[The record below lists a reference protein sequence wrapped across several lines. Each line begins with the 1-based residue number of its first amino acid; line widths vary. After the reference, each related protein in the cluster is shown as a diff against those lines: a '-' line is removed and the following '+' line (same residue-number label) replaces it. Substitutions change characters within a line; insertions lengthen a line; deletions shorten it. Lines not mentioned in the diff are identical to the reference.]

1 MNVDNDSAGFRVRIC
16 SVPITL
22 KACCLL
28 GLVFATSAAAQDT
41 ASTMTS
47 AEAEMKSPSVS
58 FAEADWDSVRATL
71 RGLDQ
76 LNSGGN
82 AAAAPA
88 AAPDLLARLDAATEK
103 IFPKIAETPVP
114 VLLPFDTV
122 SYLRDAAGGDVTD
135 PDKYFGGF
143 HAPAL
148 FFAGPSG
155 YDAMFAAQ
163 RRDFPDLDL
172 SFAKP
177 IDVQISGSA
186 LLYELNDP
194 ALAEEAPA
202 PVLDHD
208 FPGIRRILLESHV
221 RYTFARFGMVYF
233 VSIECFDGP
242 GSARRLSCREADKV
256 ALHCLKALNVVG
268 GAPQSGEA
276 ASGPQTVERPE
287 QTSPDFTY
295 YAAGDLLPGSG
306 MKGQSGRADPTV
318 YAKIRFPIEQAP
330 AYANSQSFMNWG
342 DCDHTGRVGLSGSGK
357 QATYR
362 CQVNTKTLVHDE
374 SKNYAYPWRDNF
386 CEHRYFYVGE
396 CPAGLGHQGQDI
408 RPSSCVFRN
417 EGADRCMPYHD
428 NVVAVRDGVIMRAPG
443 DAALYLVVDSPG
455 EHIRF
460 RYLHM
465 NPQMLDAAGMV
476 SGREVSAG
484 EVIGMVGT
492 FDSKYEGG
500 TTYHLHFDVQ
510 VPTRDGWVFVNPYMT
525 LVASYE
531 RLIGGRGRMV
541 SDETVAASA
550 GVPVPGQEAQN
561 NAAQDNAAQN
571 NAEVDGHGAPDPAA
585 PGAAKLAETSKPS
598 TPDAIVAPNANIESS
613 VSTDDLRKSA
623 RGRKTASTGHC
634 TTRLVKGHRRRHCGI
649 GLANARRG
657 RGAGAGAGTGA
668 HARHPPIIRSV
679 DRGVPGQGPRPWH
692 HGGNL
697 RARHEHGAPRP
708 NRA

>member
-1 MNVDNDSAGFRVRIC
+1 M
-16 SVPITL
+16 PITL

-28 GLVFATSAAAQDT
+28 GLVFATSAAAQDAASPT
-41 ASTMTS
+41 APLAS
-47 AEAEMKSPSVS
+47 AEVEMKGPSVS
-58 FAEADWDSVRATL
+58 FAEPDWDSARATL

-76 LNSGGN
+76 LNSSGN
-82 AAAAPA
+82 EAPSPAMPVATPA
-88 AAPDLLARLDAATEK
+88 AAPDLLARLNAATAK
-103 IFPKIAETPVP
+103 IFPKIADSAVP
-114 VLLPFDTV
+114 VLLPFDAA
-122 SYLRDAAGGDVTD
+122 SYLRDEAGGGGAVTD
-135 PDKYFGGF
+135 TDKYFGSF

-148 FFAGPSG
+148 FFPGPSG

-172 SFAKP
+172 TFAKP

-186 LLYELNDP
+186 VLYELGDP
-194 ALAEEAPA
+194 ALAEETPA
-202 PVLDHD
+202 PELDHD

-221 RYTFARFGMVYF
+221 RYTFARFGVVYF

-242 GSARRLSCREADKV
+242 GSTRRLSCREADKV
-256 ALHCLKALNVVG
+256 ALRFLKALAVVG
-268 GAPQSGEA
+268 GAPAAREA
-276 ASGPQTVERPE
+276 AAAPQTIERPE

-295 YAAGDLLPGSG
+295 YGPGDLLPGSG

-318 YAKIRFPIEQAP
+318 YAKIRFPMEQAP
-330 AYANSQSFMNWG
+330 DYANSQSFMNWG
-342 DCDHTGRVGLSGSGK
+342 DCDHTGHVALSGSGK
-357 QATYR
+357 EASYR

-408 RPSSCVFRN
+408 RPSSCLLRN
-417 EGADRCMPYHD
+417 EGADRCQPYQHD
-428 NVVAVRDGVIMRAPG
+428 VVAVRDGVIMRAPG

-465 NPQMLDAAGMV
+465 NPQLLDAAGMV

-484 EVIGMVGT
+484 EFIGKVGN
-492 FDSKYEGG
+492 FNSRYEGG

-510 VPTRDGWVFVNPYMT
+510 VPTRNGWVFVNPYMT

-541 SDETVAASA
+541 SDETFAASPGA
-550 GVPVPGQEAQN
+550 AAPGQEAQN
-561 NAAQDNAAQN
+561 QT
-571 NAEVDGHGAPDPAA
+571 NAEVDGHGAANPAA
-585 PGAAKLAETSKPS
+585 AAAAKIAEASKPAA
-598 TPDAIVAPNANIESS
+598 PDAIVAPNIAIESS
-613 VSTDDLRKSA
+613 SADDLGKPT
-623 RGRKTASTGHC
+623 RGRKFANARHC
-634 TTRLVKGHRRRHCGI
+634 TTHLVKGHRRRHCGV
-649 GLANARRG
+649 GFAGRVGAGRSANAHPRRP
-657 RGAGAGAGTGA
+657 RVV
-668 HARHPPIIRSV
+668 RSV
-679 DRGVPGQGPRPWH
+679 DRGVPGEGPRPGH
-692 HGGNL
+692 HGRNL
-697 RARHEHGAPRP
+697 RPRHARTAPRH